1 MAKLNQRE
9 LEAVAWKI
17 HSELEELRDTAVEA
31 AKAVSKSELEKDP
44 ELKAAWDILRTNKS
58 KKFRVDI
65 TFLHTKT
72 PSIPRFFDIKNML
85 IIEQIGATNIQQVI
99 DDLTKKIAQEIGL

>member
-17 HSELEELRDTAVEA
+17 KSELEEIRDTAVEA
-31 AKAVSKSELEKDP
+31 AKAVSKSALEKDP

-65 TFLHTKT
+65 TFLHIKI